1 MPEDIQTTDQSVNTG
16 DVATTEVAK
25 EEAKT
30 FTQEEVN
37 GLVAKEA
44 KKAQE
49 NIFKSLG
56 FEDVKSAKDG
66 FEQLKEWQ
74 DSQKTEAEKQAE
86 AIADKEK
93 QLEAVL
99 LENKQL
105 TAKYAALTLG
115 VRSDAVDDVIALAQ
129 SKVTDDV
136 TINDAIAEV
145 LAKYPQ
151 FGNIPEEPKEEPKP
165 SFSIGGTPA
174 VKEEGKVDPF
184 EAIIASYGKK

>member
-1 MPEDIQTTDQSVNTG
+1 MSEDIQTTDQSVNTG
-16 DVATTEVAK
+16 DVATTEVVK
-25 EEAKT
+25 EEVKT

-49 NIFKSLG
+49 KIFKSLG

-66 FEQLKEWQ
+66 LKQLKEWQ
-74 DSQKTEAEKQAE
+74 DSQKTEAEKKAE

-93 QLEAVL
+93 QLEAVI

-115 VRSDAVDDVIALAQ
+115 VRSDAVDDVIALSQ

-151 FGNIPEEPKEEPKP
+151 FGNVPEETKEEPKP
-165 SFSIGGTPA
+165 SFSIGGTPT